1 LGPFEKG
8 EEMKSGWQTT
18 EFWGKLIAT
27 LTSLAVGSGAVKPQT
42 GQIITDTVGQ
52 ALPLVQVIMDGV
64 IQLTGLISGVIIQLR
79 YAKER
84 AALKAI
90 DLKK

>member
-1 LGPFEKG
+1 MRP
-8 EEMKSGWQTT
+8 GWQTT
-18 EFWGKLIAT
+18 EFWGKLVAT

-52 ALPLVQVIMDGV
+52 ALPLVQVIIDGV

-84 AALKAI
+84 AQLKAI
-90 DLKK
+90 DMKK